1 MKKRY
6 TGVLAALAAGVL
18 IFSTGLTGEAARIG
32 TITTDGSRVRATA
45 DAEGQ
50 KVCSLPIDTMVDITD
65 ETQSGGKT
73 WYQIS
78 FTLDGAQKT
87 GWIRSDLLSVS
98 ETEEPAEEQPAEE
111 QPAEG
116 EGGADGS
123 VSTGAY
129 TIQEPAE
136 AYAGAD
142 SLEQT
147 TIQVGEQSYTAYQ
160 STATDQLYL
169 VWASGEDGNAG
180 WYWYDPAEETFQQDL
195 GQFSQQGL
203 VNSLQSELTTLKN
216 TSAKSLKQRLY
227 IMVGLGVLSAI
238 LLILTIVF
246 AVKSRNAEY
255 EYEDEDDESSGEPDE
270 EEEFEEDEAREKK
283 RGGLFGRR
291 KRDEDEDGDDFDDFV
306 EAAKKKRAEKPK
318 KWVDDSDESAY
329 DDEVYNEAAY
339 DEEEKPD
346 LSLTANLPEIDLS
359 ALDEAEKEAEKAAE
373 LEDTDEDLDIE
384 ILDLDDLNL

>member
-1 MKKRY
+1 M
-6 TGVLAALAAGVL
+6 
-18 IFSTGLTGEAARIG
+18 
-32 TITTDGSRVRATA
+32 RATA

-147 TIQVGEQSYTAYQ
+147 TIQVGEQSYT
-160 STATDQLYL
+160 
-169 VWASGEDGNAG
+169 GIPEHGHR
-180 WYWYDPAEETFQQDL
+180 
-195 GQFSQQGL
+195 
-203 VNSLQSELTTLKN
+203 
-216 TSAKSLKQRLY
+216 SALS
-227 IMVGLGVLSAI
+227 GLGV
-238 LLILTIVF
+238 
-246 AVKSRNAEY
+246 R
-255 EYEDEDDESSGEPDE
+255 
-270 EEEFEEDEAREKK
+270 
-283 RGGLFGRR
+283 
-291 KRDEDEDGDDFDDFV
+291 
-306 EAAKKKRAEKPK
+306 
-318 KWVDDSDESAY
+318 
-329 DDEVYNEAAY
+329 
-339 DEEEKPD
+339 
-346 LSLTANLPEIDLS
+346 
-359 ALDEAEKEAEKAAE
+359 
-373 LEDTDEDLDIE
+373 
-384 ILDLDDLNL
+384 